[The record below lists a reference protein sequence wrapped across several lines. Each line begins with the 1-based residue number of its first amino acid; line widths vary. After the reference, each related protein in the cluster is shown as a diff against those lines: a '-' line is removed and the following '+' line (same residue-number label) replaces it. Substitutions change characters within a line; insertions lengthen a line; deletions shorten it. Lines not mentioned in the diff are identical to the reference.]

1 MWECATK
8 KHEAYKVAILK
19 ALSFLA
25 TKANLEHLRYIY
37 LKLKSLPYPELD
49 KFCLGLLRAIAK
61 RLSGEEDKTDDL
73 LNDVIIEGGKQR
85 ASSNFTGAEQRRLNL
100 MNEVMKDGIDFTIDP
115 KGKKNNRYNQKSNNI
130 LDDDDDEMFGVWA

>member
-25 TKANLEHLRYIY
+25 TKANLEHLRYLY
-37 LKLKSLPYPELD
+37 VKLKSLPYPELD

-61 RLSGEEDKTDDL
+61 KLSGEEDKSDDL
-73 LNDVIIEGGKQR
+73 LHEGMLEGGK
-85 ASSNFTGAEQRRLNL
+85 
-100 MNEVMKDGIDFTIDP
+100 
-115 KGKKNNRYNQKSNNI
+115 
-130 LDDDDDEMFGVWA
+130 